1 MKKIENK
8 QIIVIAGP
16 TASGKTML
24 AIDIAKEVNGEI
36 INADSRS
43 IYREMDIGTGKPA
56 RQLTVYGLQ
65 TTDYL
70 VDGVPHHLFDI
81 KNPDE
86 DFNVSEFK
94 NLAKEKITE
103 IQNSKHIPIIVGG
116 TGLYIDAMVYDYKM
130 PSTTPDKAMRKELD
144 SRETEDLFKELK
156 KIDPETAKKIDPKNK

>member
-65 TTDYL
+65 TC
-70 VDGVPHHLFDI
+70 G
-81 KNPDE
+81 
-86 DFNVSEFK
+86 S
-94 NLAKEKITE
+94 
-103 IQNSKHIPIIVGG
+103 Q
-116 TGLYIDAMVYDYKM
+116 
-130 PSTTPDKAMRKELD
+130 
-144 SRETEDLFKELK
+144 
-156 KIDPETAKKIDPKNK
+156 